1 MMTLKAINNKIY
13 DLEDGELTKSTV
25 SELASLY
32 IVRDHMQAAYGDD
45 YDSDN
50 RDNIDSQ
57 SRDIDDD
64 MYTVD
69 MQEDDGLEQ
78 SQPHLTIEMAN
89 QWVGNMV
96 NADGTRGGHW
106 TLEQAKQ
113 IMSVK
118 NIQDDPIR
126 FWVAICATYS
136 DFCEAFKKNNVGNNL
151 AMYVDAALAFWLNDE
166 DAVEDKLAAYYL
178 HVVKHDWWERGDIVV
193 NPIPNIQQEVE
204 QVAKRELTLH
214 EQVILSYCNKWMDEL
229 DKTISTV
236 FNQLKTDIDEREQ
249 MLHQTVGIVRVLLD
263 FNARTESGEQDAR

>member
-69 MQEDDGLEQ
+69 MQEGDGLEQ

>member
-113 IMSVK
+113 IMPVK

-178 HVVKHDWWERGDIVV
+178 HVVKHD
-193 NPIPNIQQEVE
+193 
-204 QVAKRELTLH
+204 
-214 EQVILSYCNKWMDEL
+214 
-229 DKTISTV
+229 
-236 FNQLKTDIDEREQ
+236 
-249 MLHQTVGIVRVLLD
+249 
-263 FNARTESGEQDAR
+263 

>member
-69 MQEDDGLEQ
+69 MQEDGGLEQ